1 MSVIFCCHHSKIQ
14 SKQKQIKQ
22 SNICEKVKFDKY
34 FGRLERSFNKNS
46 GAKSILLYV
55 DKLAR
60 VLATWVKNLPVVD
73 LQNFIFNV
81 QSATATFKGI

>member
-1 MSVIFCCHHSKIQ
+1 MKKLSLTNILVDWREVLTKIVVPNQ
-14 SKQKQIKQ
+14 
-22 SNICEKVKFDKY
+22 F
-34 FGRLERSFNKNS
+34 S
-46 GAKSILLYV
+46 GLLLYV